1 LRSNVHSGAAVNRQ
15 PLAAFCV
22 VGTKRQI
29 LTARFAHAQEASM
42 YRDFSNDISTDE
54 DRLTFRKWV
63 RGLAVFYGLM
73 GLLFV
78 SFVAVRNYQTDA

>member
-1 LRSNVHSGAAVNRQ
+1 
-15 PLAAFCV
+15 
-22 VGTKRQI
+22 
-29 LTARFAHAQEASM
+29 M
-42 YRDFSNDISTDE
+42 YRDFSSDISTDE